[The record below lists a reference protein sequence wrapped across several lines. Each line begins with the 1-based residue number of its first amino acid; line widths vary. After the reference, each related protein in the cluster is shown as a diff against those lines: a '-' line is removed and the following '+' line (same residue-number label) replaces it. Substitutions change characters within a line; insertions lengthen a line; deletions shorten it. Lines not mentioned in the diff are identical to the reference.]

1 MKRTKKMALAG
12 MLCALAVVV
21 MLLGGVIPLATFVCP
36 AVAGLMLIPIFVEC
50 GEKFCYGAY
59 VAVAALALIL
69 CADKEAA
76 LVFAFLGYYPAL
88 RWRIEQI
95 RSMALRVIVR
105 LAVFNISIGIMYAL
119 IIWVFQ
125 MQAIIKE
132 MQEMGIVL
140 NAVTLLI
147 GNVTLLMYDR
157 VLKVFTSI
165 YIHKLRDK
173 LIK

>member
-12 MLCALAVVV
+12 ILCALAVVI
-21 MLLGGVIPLATFVCP
+21 MMLGGVVPLATFVCP
-36 AVAGLMLIPIFVEC
+36 ALAGLMLIPIFVEC

-59 VAVAALALIL
+59 VAISALALII

-76 LVFAFLGYYPAL
+76 LLFAFLGYYPAL

-95 RSMALRVIVR
+95 RSTLLRVIVR
-105 LAVFNISIGIMYAL
+105 LAVFNVSIGVMYAL
-119 IIWVFQ
+119 IFFVFR
-125 MQAIIKE
+125 MQAIIAE
-132 MQEMGIVL
+132 MQAMGIVM
-140 NAVTLLI
+140 NAVLLVI
-147 GNVTLLMYDR
+147 GNITMLMYDR
-157 VLKVFTSI
+157 VLKIFTAI

>member
-125 MQAIIKE
+125 MQAIINE
-132 MQEMGIVL
+132 MQEMGMVL

>member
-12 MLCALAVVV
+12 VLCALAVVI
-21 MLLGGVIPLATFVCP
+21 MMLGGVVPLATFVCP
-36 AVAGLMLIPIFVEC
+36 AIAGLMLIPIFVEC

-59 VAVAALALIL
+59 VAIAALALII

-76 LVFAFLGYYPAL
+76 LLFAFLGYYPAL

-95 RSMALRVIVR
+95 RGMVLRVIVR
-105 LAVFNISIGIMYAL
+105 LAVFNVSIGIMYAL
-119 IIWVFQ
+119 IFFVFR
-125 MQAIIKE
+125 MQAIIAE
-132 MQEMGIVL
+132 MQELGIIM

-147 GNVTLLMYDR
+147 GNITLLMYDR

-165 YIHKLRDK
+165 YIHKIRDK
-173 LIK
+173 LVK

>member
-1 MKRTKKMALAG
+1 

-59 VAVAALALIL
+59 IAIAALALIL

-95 RSMALRVIVR
+95 RGAALRVIVR
-105 LAVFNISIGIMYAL
+105 LAIFNVSIGIMYAL

-125 MQAIIKE
+125 MQAIIQE

-157 VLKVFTSI
+157 VLKTFTGI

>member
-125 MQAIIKE
+125 MQAIINE
-132 MQEMGIVL
+132 MQEMGVIL
-140 NAVTLLI
+140 NAVMLLI